1 MRSYPISV
9 ETAVR
14 PIEACRWHPIGA
26 SVADS
31 ATSLIPP
38 LLNQDALDEVW
49 QGRRSLYDA
58 APDRPTL
65 AGAALLLNAFECLPP
80 LTTKDLCLPERLQC
94 HVNQGISQ
102 WASCIEGHDPILEG
116 RAYAVEMQ
124 LPTQHIARWLTM
136 LIDQQTQ
143 YRELARGWV
152 SDRSTTPLIVEAIAI
167 FLEEYHALLL
177 GRNDYGLN
185 LMFTSCYDRL
195 EVIPEFVA
203 FEFDTE
209 NLSDGVADRVRLALR
224 RIDEIARP
232 IAVPE
237 RHTDHFN
244 FLNEEAF
251 DEISMVDNALQ
262 ENGIN
267 TDMLNEQSYKTITNE
282 MDLNF
287 IADLSEYPYFK
298 DKSNSL
304 SRIEALWDKTRLET
318 ISIIDTDALSEKEKN
333 IVFVCTE
340 IIEELSKIA
349 HPWSSFNYLD
359 GCLICTPIIMHENKD
374 FKDDFQFSYEGFMS
388 CDESFGSISLGEDPA
403 RIVEFI
409 TTFALGGKLLI
420 KLLMTV
426 EEFSSN
432 YAGQEKSHENRNR

>member
-1 MRSYPISV
+1 MRFYPISV

-14 PIEACRWHPIGA
+14 PIEACQWHPIGA

-38 LLNQDALDEVW
+38 LLHQDALDEVW

-58 APDRPTL
+58 APDRPSL
-65 AGAALLLNAFECLPP
+65 AGAALLLNAFKCLPP
-80 LTTKDLCLPERLQC
+80 LTTKDLCFSERLQC
-94 HVNQGISQ
+94 HVNHGISQ
-102 WASCIEGHDPILEG
+102 WASRIEGHGPILEG
-116 RAYAVEMQ
+116 RAYAVEKQ
-124 LPTQHIARWLTM
+124 LPTRHIARWLAM
-136 LIDQQTQ
+136 LIEQQTQ
-143 YRELARGWV
+143 YRELAREWL
-152 SDRSTTPLIVEAIAI
+152 SDRSKTPQIVEAIAI
-167 FLEEYHALLL
+167 FLEECHALHL
-177 GRNDYGLN
+177 GGNDYGLS

-209 NLSDGVADRVRLALR
+209 NLSDAVADRVRLALR

-232 IAVPE
+232 IAIPE

-251 DEISMVDNALQ
+251 DEICMVDNALQ
-262 ENGIN
+262 EHGVN

-282 MDLNF
+282 MGLNF
-287 IADLSEYPYFK
+287 IADLSEYLYFK
-298 DKSNSL
+298 DKFNAL
-304 SRIEALWDKTRLET
+304 SRIETLWDRTRLET

-340 IIEELSKIA
+340 IIEELSKIV

-359 GCLICTPIIMHENKD
+359 GCLIFTPIILHENKN
-374 FKDDFQFSYEGFMS
+374 FKDDFQFAYESFMS
-388 CDESFGSISLGEDPA
+388 CEESLGSISLGEDPA

-420 KLLMTV
+420 KLLMTF
-426 EEFSSN
+426 EEFSSD
-432 YAGQEKSHENRNR
+432 YAGQEKNHDNRNR